1 MSRDEDDEPTREG
14 PPHAD
19 DEPTGVQ
26 GASSPP
32 GRRSS
37 SRQAASQP
45 TLIGPPDATGGQAS
59 RPRLIGPSDA
69 TGGQA
74 ASRPTLMGHAAADP
88 GAPPAAASGGAPSGG
103 ASSAGTPPPG
113 APPAPGTPPAGAP
126 PGEEAPKK
134 MSVGEAIVG
143 GFKDAGAPIVQF
155 LDLVGGHLILMGRA
169 LSWLPRRPFRAK
181 NYLEAAEYIGFH
193 SLPIVLLVGA
203 FTGMVLSL
211 QSVFAFRQLG
221 FESFSGAATGKALS
235 LELAP
240 VLTSLMLAGR
250 AGAGIATELGTM
262 RISEQIDALES
273 MAVNPIQYLVLPRL
287 IAAMV
292 VTPILTLLFFVIGM
306 GGAYFV
312 AVIVEGVHQGQWI
325 AKLQDLVT
333 PTDVLQG
340 MIKSVIFGY
349 LVALIGCYQGYNA
362 TGGGR
367 GVGIGTT
374 RAVVLGSVT
383 TLVLDYFLTDIL
395 FSIFGTGQS

>member
-1 MSRDEDDEPTREG
+1 MSEG
-14 PPHAD
+14 AD
-19 DEPTGVQ
+19 DEPTKVGPAPAPAP
-26 GASSPP
+26 GA
-32 GRRSS
+32 
-37 SRQAASQP
+37 AAAP
-45 TLIGPPDATGGQAS
+45 APAPAPA
-59 RPRLIGPSDA
+59 P
-69 TGGQA
+69 
-74 ASRPTLMGHAAADP
+74 AAADP
-88 GAPPAAASGGAPSGG
+88 NAR
-103 ASSAGTPPPG
+103 T
-113 APPAPGTPPAGAP
+113 
-126 PGEEAPKK
+126 EAVEVPKPRV
-134 MSVGEAIVG
+134 SVGAAVLTG
-143 GFKDAGAPIVQF
+143 VKDAGAPIGRF
-155 LDLVGGHLILMGRA
+155 LELVGGHLILTGRA
-169 LSWLPRRPFRAK
+169 LSWLPRRPFRIK
-181 NYLEAAEYIGFH
+181 NYLEAAEYIGFG

-211 QSVFAFRQLG
+211 QSVAAFRQLG

-235 LELAP
+235 IELAP

-273 MAVNPIQYLVLPRL
+273 MAVNPIQYLVLPRVV
-287 IAAMV
+287 AAMI

-340 MIKSVIFGY
+340 IIKSVIFGF

-362 TGGGR
+362 AGGGR

-395 FSIFGTGQS
+395 LSVFGSGKA